1 MHHRARSR
9 APRILVFDAVWRD
22 VAKSQALGAAPC
34 LQHGLRRF
42 QQEGTAMKIKTIVF
56 IAALALPAVAAADE
70 PKTGTTTTEKTKPI
84 DKPKV
89 EKLADTDVQVI
100 VHQHRL
106 DLKVVDLGKLGQKRG
121 GAAVKSFGEALIR
134 DHQAADK
141 DTVAFAKKHGIVKIP
156 AEVAK
161 TDDEKA
167 ELKTAK
173 ESLAKLKLLKGAEFD
188 REFANMVAMEHEKEI
203 VKMSAAIPMVAN
215 ADLAAMLRNKQPMLQ
230 RHADQAKELVKG
242 TTPVSSVTPG
252 TQPKTK
258 K

>member
-1 MHHRARSR
+1 
-9 APRILVFDAVWRD
+9 
-22 VAKSQALGAAPC
+22 
-34 LQHGLRRF
+34 
-42 QQEGTAMKIKTIVF
+42 MKIKTIAF
-56 IAALALPAVAAADE
+56 IAALALPVAAAADE
-70 PKTGTTTTEKTKPI
+70 TKPGTTTTDKTKPT

-89 EKLADTDVQVI
+89 EKLADADVQVI
-100 VHQHRL
+100 VHQHHL
-106 DLKVVDLGKLGQKRG
+106 DLAQVDMGKLGQKRG

-134 DHQAADK
+134 DHAAADK
-141 DTVAFAKKHGIVKIP
+141 ETIAFAKKHGLVKIP

-161 TDDEKA
+161 TDDAKA
-167 ELKTAK
+167 EQKTAM
-173 ESLAKLKLLKGAEFD
+173 ENLAKLKLLKGAEFD
-188 REFANMVAMEHEKEI
+188 REFANMVAMGHETEI
-203 VKMSAAIPMVAN
+203 VKLEAAIPMVAN